1 MSNIP
6 TGCGPGNVFT
16 LRAQYGRAETL
27 WLGLAFQ
34 RSKRTMIHDE
44 SMNTVISLPE
54 GGLQTHVA
62 SCTDRSEEQIKSNAT
77 LTFILVLS
85 PASLDLPPCLVSAH
99 KQKWVESNGLC
110 ILFSFKAPLWKQGH
124 RPHVRQNTDPSQQ
137 PSKCPIHA
145 EALLSQS

>member
-6 TGCGPGNVFT
+6 TGCGPGNMFT

-34 RSKRTMIHDE
+34 RSKRTMNPWWIHE
-44 SMNTVISLPE
+44 HSHFSS
-54 GGLQTHVA
+54 GGGAAHVA
-62 SCTDRSEEQIKSNAT
+62 SCTDGSEEQIKSNAT

-85 PASLDLPPCLVSAH
+85 PASLDLPHCLASAH

-110 ILFSFKAPLWKQGH
+110 VLFSFKAPLWKQGH